1 MDTSS
6 ITKQAEAAF
15 QAANEHLVGELA
27 KLRTGRANAAMLDG
41 LIVEAYGSQM
51 PLNQVATVTAPEAQL
66 LQITPF
72 DPNNLQAIAAAIRN
86 NQALG
91 FNPSDDGRVV
101 RVVIPP
107 LTEERRK
114 EIARQIGDKIEEAA
128 VRMRNARHEAFKL
141 LDTAKKDKQMGE
153 DDVKRAEKSIDD
165 ALNRVRQE
173 MDAAAKAK
181 EKEILTL

>member
-15 QAANEHLVGELA
+15 RAANEHLVGELA